1 MAEVKNAE
9 TVLVEQVFQL
19 TTEDLKDTHKFN
31 NLKALI
37 FRFDS
42 QNGENMPYPQ
52 ITEYIYVHEEY
63 NIESLKEL
71 IDYVSNSEDCEEIAQ
86 FFSKFIKQAELAVT
100 QKRHFENQI
109 KNANEKL
116 ANIEKTVKSAN
127 EEFNNIRKNVYT
139 DFISILGIFSALLF
153 GLFVGFDAFKSII
166 EGITSNAKISRVVI
180 LGSLMLMGLLALTF
194 VLLNGIA
201 MLTNKTFKNCCEE
214 KHCKH
219 NLYQMYPVF
228 TLSLLALIIVMLAA
242 SVVMIANYYGLL
254 YEYPMM
260 IGVGIGIVIIALFI
274 LSYCLGL
281 IRFPDNKK

>member
-1 MAEVKNAE
+1 MVEVKNAE
-9 TVLVEQVFQL
+9 TILVEQVFQL
-19 TTEDLKDTHKFN
+19 TTEDLKDPHKFE
-31 NLKALI
+31 NLKTLI
-37 FRFDS
+37 FRFGS

-71 IDYVSNSEDCEEIAQ
+71 IDYVSNSEDCEEITQ
-86 FFSKFIKQAELAVT
+86 FFSKFIKQAELAIT
-100 QKRHFENQI
+100 QKQHFENQI

-127 EEFNNIRKNVYT
+127 KEFNDIRKNVYT

>member
-1 MAEVKNAE
+1 
-9 TVLVEQVFQL
+9 
-19 TTEDLKDTHKFN
+19 
-31 NLKALI
+31 
-37 FRFDS
+37 
-42 QNGENMPYPQ
+42 
-52 ITEYIYVHEEY
+52 
-63 NIESLKEL
+63 
-71 IDYVSNSEDCEEIAQ
+71 IDYVSNSKDCEEIAQ

-127 EEFNNIRKNVYT
+127 EEFNDIRKNVYT

>member
-31 NLKALI
+31 NLKTLI

-71 IDYVSNSEDCEEIAQ
+71 IDYVSNSKDCEEIAQ

-116 ANIEKTVKSAN
+116 ANIEKTVK
-127 EEFNNIRKNVYT
+127 
-139 DFISILGIFSALLF
+139 
-153 GLFVGFDAFKSII
+153 
-166 EGITSNAKISRVVI
+166 
-180 LGSLMLMGLLALTF
+180 
-194 VLLNGIA
+194 
-201 MLTNKTFKNCCEE
+201 
-214 KHCKH
+214 
-219 NLYQMYPVF
+219 
-228 TLSLLALIIVMLAA
+228 
-242 SVVMIANYYGLL
+242 
-254 YEYPMM
+254 
-260 IGVGIGIVIIALFI
+260 
-274 LSYCLGL
+274 
-281 IRFPDNKK
+281 

>member
-19 TTEDLKDTHKFN
+19 TTEDLKDNHKFN
-31 NLKALI
+31 NLKTLI
-37 FRFDS
+37 FRFNS
-42 QNGENMPYPQ
+42 QKGENMPYPQ

-71 IDYVSNSEDCEEIAQ
+71 IDYVSNSKDCEEIAQ

-127 EEFNNIRKNVYT
+127 EEFNDIRKNVYT

-228 TLSLLALIIVMLAA
+228 TLSLLA
-242 SVVMIANYYGLL
+242 
-254 YEYPMM
+254 
-260 IGVGIGIVIIALFI
+260 
-274 LSYCLGL
+274 
-281 IRFPDNKK
+281 